1 MGGAEGVGVAVS
13 VEWRSLVA
21 DRIRALLRARGLSV
35 QDLVQKVS
43 LPPTQI
49 DAILE
54 ARPVLVR
61 SRDLD
66 LIAAVLGTAAY
77 VLFLPVDAPIE
88 VVPFEIVEKGGS
100 PHS

>member
-1 MGGAEGVGVAVS
+1 MAVS
-13 VEWRSLVA
+13 LEWRSLVA
-21 DRIRALLRARGLSV
+21 DRIRALLRARGLSA
-35 QDLVQKVS
+35 QDLVEKVS
-43 LPPTQI
+43 LPPKQI

-54 ARPVLVR
+54 ARPVRVR

-88 VVPFEIVEKGGS
+88 VIPFEIVEKGGS